1 MRRMKRAR
9 ALASG
14 MLVLALSCAVPAI
27 SVAQDAGT
35 TTDATTATGTTTEPT
50 NPVPSPTPPEAP
62 GNQPKPKPPEATP
75 PEPAPGTPSE
85 AASSSGVPST
95 QVDQG
100 SPADRSAGGARKS
113 ASASVTMGDL
123 FFSPTSVSIAVGDT
137 VTWHNT
143 GQAPHNATADD
154 GSFKTPDLN
163 NGQSASETFNQAGT
177 FSYICTIHPNMKGT
191 IRVLSSNGGGGGGG
205 GASSSGSS
213 GSAGSE
219 ASAVASPDAAGN
231 ANTLPMTGMAVGGLA
246 LVGFALL
253 ALGLI
258 ARQAD
263 RERSRRRWISIF

>member
-1 MRRMKRAR
+1 
-9 ALASG
+9 
-14 MLVLALSCAVPAI
+14 MLVLALSCAIPAI
-27 SVAQDAGT
+27 SVAQDGGT
-35 TTDATTATGTTTEPT
+35 TTDATTTTTTTTPA
-50 NPVPSPTPPEAP
+50 PVPPPPADP
-62 GNQPKPKPPEATP
+62 PSKQPKPPEALPT
-75 PEPAPGTPSE
+75 EPVAGPPSE
-85 AASSSGVPST
+85 AASSSGELST
-95 QVDQG
+95 QVGRG
-100 SPADRSAGGARKS
+100 SPADGSGGGARKS

-123 FFSPTSVSIAVGDT
+123 FFSPTSVTIAVGDT

-191 IRVLSSNGGGGGGG
+191 IRVLSSNSGGGGGGG

-213 GSAGSE
+213 GSANSE

-231 ANTLPMTGMAVGGLA
+231 ASTLPMTGMAVGGLA

-263 RERSRRRWISIF
+263 RERSRRRWLSIF

>member
-1 MRRMKRAR
+1 
-9 ALASG
+9 

-35 TTDATTATGTTTEPT
+35 TTDATTTTGTTTEPT
-50 NPVPSPTPPEAP
+50 NPVASPTPPDTP
-62 GNQPKPKPPEATP
+62 SDQPKPKPPEAPP
-75 PEPAPGTPSE
+75 PEPAAGTPSE
-85 AASSSGVPST
+85 AASSSGEPST
-95 QVDQG
+95 QLGRG
-100 SPADRSAGGARKS
+100 SPADGARKS

-123 FFSPTSVSIAVGDT
+123 FFSPASVSIAVGDT

-163 NGQSASETFNQAGT
+163 NGQSASHTFNQAGT
-177 FSYICTIHPNMKGT
+177 FSYICTIHPNMQGT
-191 IRVLSSNGGGGGGG
+191 IRVLTSNSGGGGGGG

-213 GSAGSE
+213 GSANSE
-219 ASAVASPDAAGN
+219 SSAVASPDAAGN

-246 LVGFALL
+246 LAGFALL

-263 RERSRRRWISIF
+263 RERSRLRWLSIF